1 MIKNINRIFTTIIL
15 LSLFTFMGRA
25 DYNLPLFSFAII
37 LWNHKKPPQKIR
49 IWYLIVFSILVD
61 FIWLIYYS
69 ILWKADGYTP
79 FVFYDFTL
87 VMSTIIFIVKIS
99 LMVILVMRDAVC
111 RNSLITLPKQILDL
125 AKGGNS
131 Q

>member
-111 RNSLITLPKQILDL
+111 RNSLITLPKQIMDL